1 MSMLWLGIAG
11 MGLLACLFV
20 LWPMVVVGRQV
31 NNEQQLRKQANITL
45 YQQQQQELER
55 QFEAG
60 EIEAEQLEPLKTEAA
75 AELLEVSAANE
86 AHQRPQRTGGVMVL
100 GGACFALLVAVLWF
114 YQFNGASDD
123 LQITTQLQQKLK
135 ADAEALSSGKSV
147 DPEFAKQ
154 LMARLELKLES
165 EPGNQQYLY
174 LKANTAIELQQFEKA
189 LAAYKALI
197 QAEESPLVMAE
208 LAQLLHYLL
217 KGKFTPEI
225 ELLLDKSLKKDPS
238 NILAL
243 ELLGLKSFQ
252 AKDYR
257 AAIQAWGKIFLA
269 VGPQSAKGRSIAAG
283 IQRAR
288 QLLEQNPDAV
298 AKQGVAA
305 EQGTGS
311 EQQAEQGAKPEITVE
326 VSLAE
331 GLALPP
337 EHVVFIY
344 ARQWQGAPIPLAIA
358 RHTVDDLPIKVVLND
373 SMAMAPQF
381 KMSNFEQLELIA
393 RVSASGSV
401 KPAKGDY
408 QVTLGPVKMSDKQSV
423 YPLLISAP
431 L

>member
-31 NNEQQLRKQANITL
+31 NNEQQMRKQANITL

-55 QFEAG
+55 QFQAG

-86 AHQRPQRTGGVMVL
+86 AYQQPQRSGGVLVL
-100 GGACFALLVAVLWF
+100 GGACFVLLAAILWF
-114 YQFNGASDD
+114 YQYNGASED
-123 LQITTQLQQKLK
+123 LQITNQLQQKLK
-135 ADAEALSSGKSV
+135 ADAEALKSGKPV
-147 DPEFAKQ
+147 DPEFAQQ
-154 LMARLELKLES
+154 LMLRLDLKLES
-165 EPGNQQYLY
+165 EPDNQQYLY

-197 QAEESPLVMAE
+197 QVEESPLVMAE

-225 ELLLDKSLKKDPS
+225 ELLLERSLEKDPS

-243 ELLGLKSFQ
+243 ELLGLKSYQ

-257 AAIQAWGKIFLA
+257 AAIQSWGKVFLA

-288 QLLEQNPDAV
+288 QLLEQTPEAV
-298 AKQGVAA
+298 AKQAESAA
-305 EQGTGS
+305 EQEPGA
-311 EQQAEQGAKPEITVE
+311 QAGITVE

-331 GLALPP
+331 GLSLPA
-337 EHVVFIY
+337 EQVVFIY

-358 RHTVDDLPIKVVLND
+358 RHTVADLPVEVVLND

-401 KPAKGDY
+401 KPVKGDY
-408 QVTLGPVKMSDKQSV
+408 QVTLGPVKLSDNQSV
-423 YPLLISAP
+423 YPLLISVP